1 MFKATQFA
9 VIYYSSHRK
18 LTQDSPWRPPHSH
31 TTNSSSFPDIS
42 DHWLLR
48 ILTSRHD
55 THRVKH
61 FLHHSS
67 QPVTAQGEEA
77 WCWRGAG
84 WWDWQGLPKKE
95 PGDSCRACKS
105 HTLTL
110 FHSKTISQGSQK
122 AKSPRRSS
130 RWLNSGA

>member
-1 MFKATQFA
+1 MLSTGVQFM
-9 VIYYSSHRK
+9 VILLWQPQETNTGLSLETSTFSH
-18 LTQDSPWRPPHSH
+18 DSP
-31 TTNSSSFPDIS
+31 SFPDIS

-67 QPVTAQGEEA
+67 QPVSAQGEEA
-77 WCWRGAG
+77 WHWRGAG
-84 WWDWQGLPKKE
+84 WWDWQGLPKKD

-105 HTLTL
+105 HALTL